1 MEDVTIKAI
10 DHKSRGILSE
20 LLQVMIQKL
29 KKKRPNLLPFSL
41 AKNSN
46 SQIKF

>member
-20 LLQVMIQKL
+20 LLQVIYDSKT
-29 KKKRPNLLPFSL
+29 
-41 AKNSN
+41 
-46 SQIKF
+46 

>member
-29 KKKRPNLLPFSL
+29 KKKDLTYYRFP
-41 AKNSN
+41 
-46 SQIKF
+46 